1 MGGLGVVILLAGAAG
16 LYFWNLSK
24 AAGNLIYFP
33 GNITGFQL
41 DGISPVIHVDLVIQ
55 NTNNVSFTINSLAG
69 NVLSNSTVIGNV
81 ANFSP
86 VEVAGNSQTAIPL
99 TLVLQPLALVGDI
112 ISIITGGVGKRDLQV
127 QGSVNANGIQES
139 FTLNYKIGA

>member
-1 MGGLGVVILLAGAAG
+1 MDGLSVLVVLAGAAG

-41 DGISPVIHVDLVIQ
+41 DGISPIIYVDLIVQ

-69 NVLSNSTVIGNV
+69 NVLSNDTIIGNIK
-81 ANFSP
+81 NFTP
-86 VEVAGNSQTAIPL
+86 IELAGNSQVAIPL
-99 TLVLQPLALVGDI
+99 TLQLQPIAIVGDI
-112 ISIITGGVGKRDLQV
+112 ISIITGAVGERELRV
-127 QGSVNANGIQES
+127 HGTVNANGIQAG
-139 FTLNYKIGA
+139 FDLIYKIGT

>member
-1 MGGLGVVILLAGAAG
+1 MVILLAGAAG